1 MGLFIMGI
9 LQAAAASY
17 SPGHL
22 KKGLVRAGNTE
33 PGESLCARLLRVVFL
48 DSVLGLSCLEVPYK
62 LL

>member
-1 MGLFIMGI
+1 MGLIMGYFRQPPQAI
-9 LQAAAASY
+9 LL
-17 SPGHL
+17 GML

-33 PGESLCARLLRVVFL
+33 PGESLYARLLRVVFL